1 MILNADRVCLLLKKI
16 LGLNLKVQ
24 ALLSEEATMKYSH
37 AINDIEEQLEYMIF
51 HGFIEDIK
59 TDYLK
64 QYPRYLEAILKRIDK
79 LEYAIE
85 KDRQTTHQIQQHWNR
100 IKKLVDQAYE
110 IDGNTSLFDDYR
122 WMFEEL
128 RISLFTQELKTRI
141 PVSLKRLDKAWEQLS
156 KNIK

>member
-1 MILNADRVCLLLKKI
+1 
-16 LGLNLKVQ
+16 
-24 ALLSEEATMKYSH
+24 
-37 AINDIEEQLEYMIF
+37 
-51 HGFIEDIK
+51 
-59 TDYLK
+59 
-64 QYPRYLEAILKRIDK
+64 
-79 LEYAIE
+79 
-85 KDRQTTHQIQQHWNR
+85 
-100 IKKLVDQAYE
+100 VDQAYE